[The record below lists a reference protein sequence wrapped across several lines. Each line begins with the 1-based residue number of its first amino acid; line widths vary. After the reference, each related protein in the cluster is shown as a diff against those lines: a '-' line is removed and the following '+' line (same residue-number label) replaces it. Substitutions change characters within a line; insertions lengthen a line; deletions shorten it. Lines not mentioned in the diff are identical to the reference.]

1 MDKCLNCEDEYED
14 GDVYTICKYCY
25 YDAPT
30 EDDEPIEDNELQLKI
45 DKYHN
50 KFNKFPQSLFLS
62 NNSIIG
68 LWVMGNNY
76 TTKSNLYGAYP
87 HGYLNRIHT
96 LYPIIS
102 GKTLHIFSGSLED
115 SDDYDKVDYKTG
127 IDAETMSSII
137 PNNFY
142 ELVLADPPYSVED
155 CDHYG
160 CCMVKR
166 NVVFNE
172 CYKVMKTGGILI
184 WLDQVL
190 PQYKK
195 IEFEIQARIG
205 MVKSTNHR
213 YRVITIFKKI

>member
-1 MDKCLNCEDEYED
+1 MD
-14 GDVYTICKYCY
+14 
-25 YDAPT
+25 
-30 EDDEPIEDNELQLKI
+30 LQEKI
-45 DKYHN
+45 NDYNK

-62 NNSIIG
+62 NNQILG

-76 TTKSNLYGAYP
+76 TTKTNLYGAYP
-87 HGYLNRIHT
+87 HGYLDRITT
-96 LYPIIS
+96 LFPLIKN
-102 GKTLHIFSGSLED
+102 KTLHLFSGSIEE
-115 SDDYDKVDYKTG
+115 SDDYDKVDYNTG
-127 IDAETMSSII
+127 IDAHTMSDIL
-137 PNNFY
+137 PLDFY
-142 ELVLADPPYSVED
+142 EMIYADPPYSVED

-172 CYKVMKTGGILI
+172 CYKIMKKGGILI

-195 IEFEIQARIG
+195 IQFKIIARIG

-213 YRVITIFKKI
+213 YRVITIFEKI